1 MYRFSLK
8 TTEEIAV
15 WSLWFWILLC
25 VNNIHG
31 YPDKQ
36 WIYFGTKRRVFFWN
50 CGYIK
55 ISIPLFQDK
64 CQNFFS
70 TKWGTMVM
78 VLYTSSHW
86 ISRTLKW
93 YCYVYWQ
100 SHFQLYLLIYL
111 MPRYS
116 KCPSPWN
123 TDAIFLVHISATPSI
138 DIGLGNVYSSSKM
151 QLKQQFFCLVLL
163 CRTDYWFPLL
173 SYQLTKGLWFHYII
187 FLLTCLYL

>member
-1 MYRFSLK
+1 MG
-8 TTEEIAV
+8 
-15 WSLWFWILLC
+15 ILI
-25 VNNIHG
+25 NNGFILV
-31 YPDKQ
+31 PSDV
-36 WIYFGTKRRVFFWN
+36 FFFWN